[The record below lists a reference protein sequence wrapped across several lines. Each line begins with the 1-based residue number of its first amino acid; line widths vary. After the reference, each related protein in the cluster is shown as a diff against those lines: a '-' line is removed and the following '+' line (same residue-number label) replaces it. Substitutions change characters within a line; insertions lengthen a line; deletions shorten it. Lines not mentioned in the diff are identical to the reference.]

1 MTAGREQ
8 RDRMALVGELL
19 FDASHE
25 LNNQLAFVLSNLQN
39 LAEYGDE
46 LARVM
51 SAYRVRL
58 AASGIHDPALEK
70 LEAEVDLAFL
80 LEDAGRAAREGL
92 AGATRVRD
100 VMRVL
105 ARLGEDQPADRPL
118 MDLPKT
124 VRQVLGVEA
133 KTISLRAQLES
144 DLAMEATVAAAPS
157 LVTRAVAVLV
167 KDALDAFDPAAKD
180 RNRLVVRLEAR
191 GPRAA
196 LVVERHGGGEAGAR
210 LPIAQEAARAM
221 DGELV
226 VEPTRVT
233 LLVDIA

>member
-1 MTAGREQ
+1 
-8 RDRMALVGELL
+8 MALVGELL

-46 LARVM
+46 LQRVM
-51 SAYRVRL
+51 TAYRARL
-58 AASGIHDPALEK
+58 LASGARDDALDQ
-70 LEAEVDLAFL
+70 LEAEVDLDFL

-105 ARLGEDQPADRPL
+105 ARLGEDQPVDRPL

-124 VRQVLGVEA
+124 VRQLLAVEA
-133 KTISLRAQLES
+133 KTISLRAQLDA
-144 DLAMEATVAAAPS
+144 DLALEATVAAAPS

-167 KDALDAFDPAAKD
+167 KDALDAFDPRDKD
-180 RNRLVVRLEAR
+180 RNRLVLRLERR
-191 GPRAA
+191 GPMAA
-196 LVVERHGGGEAGAR
+196 LVVERHGGGASGRR
-210 LPIAQEAARAM
+210 LALAEEAARGM
-221 DGELV
+221 DAELV
-226 VEPTRVT
+226 VEDARVT
-233 LLVDIA
+233 LLVPVA